1 MHSDILLNLL
11 VATAIGA
18 LIGLERQ
25 WRQRLTGLTTHA
37 LVALGAAV
45 FTSLPLLVDG
55 DTSPSRI
62 AAQVISG
69 IGFLGAGVILRDGF
83 NVRGLSTAATLWC
96 SAAVGVLA
104 GSGFALLATEVGA
117 LILAT
122 HLLLNPLGRWIN
134 RRALQE
140 NETEQYYRIELT
152 CKACDEARI
161 RALLLKGLSDQQL
174 RLQRLESHA
183 LKDSDRVEVSATLLA
198 LERRDALL
206 ERLVGQLCLDPNVS
220 AASWLA
226 APPPA

>member
-37 LVALGAAV
+37 LVALGAEKA
-45 FTSLPLLVDG
+45 DAR
-55 DTSPSRI
+55 DH
-62 AAQVISG
+62 
-69 IGFLGAGVILRDGF
+69 LGGGF

>member
-1 MHSDILLNLL
+1 MQSDILLNLL

-18 LIGLERQ
+18 LIGLE
-25 WRQRLTGLTTHA
+25 A
-37 LVALGAAV
+37 PVAPAPDRPDRPTPWWPSA
-45 FTSLPLLVDG
+45 PRC
-55 DTSPSRI
+55 SPACRCW
-62 AAQVISG
+62 
-69 IGFLGAGVILRDGF
+69 
-83 NVRGLSTAATLWC
+83 STAAPAEPDRRPGGLGHRL
-96 SAAVGVLA
+96 SRRRGDPARRLQRARPEHRGHPLVLGGGRRAGRFRLRPAGRRGRRADPRHPPAAQPA
-104 GSGFALLATEVGA
+104 
-117 LILAT
+117 
-122 HLLLNPLGRWIN
+122 GRWIN